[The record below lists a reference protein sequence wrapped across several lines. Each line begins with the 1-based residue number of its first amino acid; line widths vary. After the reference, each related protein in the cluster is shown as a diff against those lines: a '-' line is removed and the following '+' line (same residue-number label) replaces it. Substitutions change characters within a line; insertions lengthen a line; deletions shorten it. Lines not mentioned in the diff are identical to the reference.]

1 LIGGG
6 ARVIIDPLT
15 SLVYDLAD
23 LFTGVPGELEEPGEP
38 QALGVRGVG
47 SVEDLQDL
55 GAFAIGPD
63 KRQGGRVISALFR
76 VGYHRSSSFS
86 PL

>member
-1 LIGGG
+1 VEDRGDLIGSG

-38 QALGVRGVG
+38 QALLVRGVG
-47 SVEDLQDL
+47 GMKDLEDF
-55 GAFAIGPD
+55 GALSIGSD
-63 KRQGGRVISALFR
+63 KR
-76 VGYHRSSSFS
+76 
-86 PL
+86 